1 MRRLAH
7 ICMILVCVA
16 QGYSAFRIMEDPVPL
31 YTKGFQSLGDAE
43 SGSLSIDTFNVHTP
57 SSPITIRRIKGARNF
72 KGPNDDTL
80 RLFVVQSASPR
91 KALMFTDTASQRFSA
106 FRVDTLTP
114 TLGFNPQGLAAGDLD
129 GDGYTE
135 VYIGTFGSNPQRLY
149 RIRWNGGYI
158 LDSISFDVQDSIF
171 NLAIG
176 DCDNDGYNELLI
188 PGDNRL
194 FVLNSWVG
202 DNVVIDTISV
212 SGRVTAVAVGDVHPD
227 KPGNEMY
234 VATINNFYMIY
245 REGDSYSVTEI
256 YQVLQTVHSM
266 AIGDVD
272 PLREGQELVL
282 VHGGT
287 NYQVSLWNWN
297 SGTNEFDG
305 RAWKVSSIW
314 TSSLVN
320 NPADVAV
327 GDISEVSLGDEVVL
341 ASGSA
346 GSQNAPS
353 YIFWISRTG
362 TAYKM
367 ELPEP
372 TAGRAECGA
381 FIDDINKFSSRKLEF
396 VLTGGASSGRV
407 VLYQERGVKDLEVV
421 SVRQTIPVIRE
432 NREASF
438 DIVVRN
444 KGEISI
450 DSLRISYYHWISDMS
465 GVEIYNRLILPSQ
478 QCTLRL
484 TPSLYYQFPGPESL
498 FVTVDLPDDATPS
511 DNEKRYYFEIWPDST
526 VAASNFNSP
535 EDFPPVGWSTEI
547 LQDTFNWGWYDTCVV
562 VNWGGRYL
570 AAPVFEGRGVAG
582 YPSHEAARGSS
593 ARLITNPFNIG
604 SARKRV
610 VLNFY
615 MLRSKFLYFDYLSE
629 DSLMVEYLIDGD
641 YVPVTVL
648 YRVDTTLVDSSA
660 SWQRYTVV
668 IGDFPADTTISVSF
682 RAFGEGGLN
691 MFIDSVLIFTTAP
704 GPEFDFNLNSDI
716 GKYQNSDNYWVRIR
730 PYGSPYPIEAC
741 SLYYRILNKSFTAV
755 PMDSTDEETG
765 YFYFTIPN
773 DDPALDKNVEFYFE
787 FFEGLPWMYA
797 NRYPSTG
804 TISYTILPVAD
815 KIPTS
820 FSFGLLN
827 SRITQ
832 GNFDFTYAVP
842 VRSNVEI
849 CVYSVTGQRVA
860 TLVSGIKDPGY
871 YTVKWDG
878 RSNSG
883 SRLPS
888 GVYFVKMVTPEK
900 SFTQRVLIGR

>member
-1 MRRLAH
+1 MRLFS
-7 ICMILVCVA
+7 IVFLYMLVTISPINGQNLISNPGFEVWDTSSTGQDSMPRFWHFFTRSVLCSGYVA
-16 QGYSAFRIMEDPVPL
+16 KTNGYQGFGAKLVVIGDTSGYDASFYHYINRIDTLPFADDTFLVYMRVRENSAKISGRFWAYWLNSSGNIVGSAVSSSYTVNSEDWQEVYVKTLRPSDGVTFKFEFRIYKYSSDEDSIIVDDAYFGPTIKDGEALSVIKKSFLLVKNKPDTL
-31 YTKGFQSLGDAE
+31 YLKYRNNG
-43 SGSLSIDTFNVHTP
+43 P
-57 SSPITIRRIKGARNF
+57 SFINTVRIKYLHKVNNLTGSVMMVDTVNVGAIDSIAIPIVYNF
-72 KGPNDDTL
+72 VG
-80 RLFVVQSASPR
+80 
-91 KALMFTDTASQRFSA
+91 
-106 FRVDTLTP
+106 VDTLVAW
-114 TLGFNPQGLAAGDLD
+114 L
-129 GDGYTE
+129 E
-135 VYIGTFGSNPQRLY
+135 V
-149 RIRWNGGYI
+149 
-158 LDSISFDVQDSIF
+158 
-171 NLAIG
+171 
-176 DCDNDGYNELLI
+176 
-188 PGDNRL
+188 PGDTIWSN
-194 FVLNSWVG
+194 
-202 DNVVIDTISV
+202 DTI
-212 SGRVTAVAVGDVHPD
+212 
-227 KPGNEMY
+227 
-234 VATINNFYMIY
+234 
-245 REGDSYSVTEI
+245 
-256 YQVLQTVHSM
+256 
-266 AIGDVD
+266 
-272 PLREGQELVL
+272 
-282 VHGGT
+282 
-287 NYQVSLWNWN
+287 
-297 SGTNEFDG
+297 
-305 RAWKVSSIW
+305 
-314 TSSLVN
+314 
-320 NPADVAV
+320 
-327 GDISEVSLGDEVVL
+327 
-341 ASGSA
+341 
-346 GSQNAPS
+346 
-353 YIFWISRTG
+353 YIPI
-362 TAYKM
+362 
-367 ELPEP
+367 
-372 TAGRAECGA
+372 
-381 FIDDINKFSSRKLEF
+381 
-396 VLTGGASSGRV
+396 
-407 VLYQERGVKDLEVV
+407 
-421 SVRQTIPVIRE
+421 
-432 NREASF
+432 
-438 DIVVRN
+438 
-444 KGEISI
+444 
-450 DSLRISYYHWISDMS
+450 
-465 GVEIYNRLILPSQ
+465 
-478 QCTLRL
+478 
-484 TPSLYYQFPGPESL
+484 
-498 FVTVDLPDDATPS
+498 
-511 DNEKRYYFEIWPDST
+511 EIWPDST

-641 YVPVTVL
+641 YVPVTVV